1 MSNVPKFENRPH
13 RQYWEES
20 RVGEILEGLYQRSGR
35 AEPRHP
41 MHGLYTGL
49 WQELTGADDG
59 ARAFALLTRPGVET
73 CGL

>member
-13 RQYWEES
+13 RQYWEET
-20 RVGEILEGLYQRSGR
+20 RVAEIMEGLYQRSGR
-35 AEPRHP
+35 AEPSHP

-49 WQELTGADDG
+49 WQEVSIAGVE
-59 ARAFALLTRPGVET
+59 PGVET